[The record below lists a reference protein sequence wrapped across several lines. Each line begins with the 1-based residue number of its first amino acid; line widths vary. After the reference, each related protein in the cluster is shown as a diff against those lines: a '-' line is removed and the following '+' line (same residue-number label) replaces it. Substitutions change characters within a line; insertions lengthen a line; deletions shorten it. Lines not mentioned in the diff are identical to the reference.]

1 MRIHSVKLEN
11 FRGFK
16 SFEQELSPRLN
27 VFIGKNGSGKTS
39 ILDAI
44 GMNINIGYLRNI
56 SVHVEPFE
64 YSTKKVNFD
73 DINSES
79 SHTNISLKYETN
91 QKIYKEEIKLIRTSE
106 VFDFGYNDFIGYF
119 DGFHS
124 KLSLTTNFPLL
135 SYYNSEKIL
144 SEDLAI
150 TPSKFKYPQI
160 NAYSSLESLI
170 PFSFKLFSSWF
181 RQQEDIENEIRLKSD
196 QTYKLPN
203 LQIIRSAIIGFFNN
217 LGNDTYNELSVIR
230 AKPHKNESF
239 NFNIRAGGELFIKK
253 NEYFLKVSQLS
264 TGEKNI
270 LLTVA
275 DIASRIAQL
284 NPSLENPLQNA
295 SGIVLIDE
303 IEQHLHPTWQRK
315 VIGALIKTFPNI
327 QFILTTHSENVIISI
342 LDLVKEK
349 ELLPAD
355 VSVINLKPANDT
367 IESEKLEINDHGQI
381 EGGLSSFYEDQL
393 EDIDRFFNI

>member
-16 SFEQELSPRLN
+16 SFEQNLSPRLN

-239 NFNIRAGGELFIKK
+239 NFSIRAGGELFIKK

>member
-44 GMNINIGYLRNI
+44 GININIGYLRNI

-79 SHTNISLKYETN
+79 AYTNISLKYETN
-91 QKIYKEEIKLIRTSE
+91 QIIYKEEIKLIRTSE

-239 NFNIRAGGELFIKK
+239 NFSIRAGGELFIKK